1 MRRGATRGRVEA
13 VTGEEPEARSRHAGI
28 FRSPYPGIEIPEAPL
43 TPFVLERAGE
53 LGDKPAL
60 VDGPTGRTISYSAFA
75 GAVRRAAAGLAGRGF
90 EKGAVLAIYSPNLPE
105 YAVAVHAVASLGG
118 VVTPANPLNTA
129 GELARQLDDSAARW
143 LLTVPPLL
151 EAAREAAN
159 LAGVREIF
167 AFGDAPGATPFG
179 ELLASRGEPPEVRID
194 PREDLL
200 FLPYSSGTTGLPKGV
215 MLTHRNVVA
224 NLSQVTAPGIDLCR
238 EGDTALASPFFHISG
253 IGPVINAGLR
263 VGATLVT
270 VPRFDLET
278 LLEAIQTYRVTLVWA
293 VPPIVL
299 ALARH
304 PLANRYDLS
313 SLRLVFSSAAPLSDG
328 VARACAE
335 RLGCRVRNGYG
346 TTETSPALHPTPA
359 GPSLARAGAIGPRS
373 PTPSAWSPTS
383 RAANPSAL
391 TSWARCWCAARRR

>member
-90 EKGAVLAIYSPNLPE
+90 EKGAVLAIYSPNLPK

-151 EAAREAAN
+151 EAAR
-159 LAGVREIF
+159 G
-167 AFGDAPGATPFG
+167 GKPGW
-179 ELLASRGEPPEVRID
+179 R
-194 PREDLL
+194 
-200 FLPYSSGTTGLPKGV
+200 
-215 MLTHRNVVA
+215 
-224 NLSQVTAPGIDLCR
+224 
-238 EGDTALASPFFHISG
+238 
-253 IGPVINAGLR
+253 
-263 VGATLVT
+263 
-270 VPRFDLET
+270 
-278 LLEAIQTYRVTLVWA
+278 
-293 VPPIVL
+293 
-299 ALARH
+299 AR
-304 PLANRYDLS
+304 D
-313 SLRLVFSSAAPLSDG
+313 LRL
-328 VARACAE
+328 R
-335 RLGCRVRNGYG
+335 R
-346 TTETSPALHPTPA
+346 
-359 GPSLARAGAIGPRS
+359 RAGSDAVR
-373 PTPSAWSPTS
+373 
-383 RAANPSAL
+383 
-391 TSWARCWCAARRR
+391 